1 MPANNKDS
9 FGENAEYFRDFYTRG
24 LDYIEALLEDELDS
38 EAARQHVYT
47 LAFKENDA
55 LPKRDRRPKT
65 TTAFQADQIHRVH
78 GGDERTRQTL
88 LQFAIVAAEYYDIV
102 DDVVDGDVEPG
113 HERDALL
120 VAQLLMPVLTRLLH
134 RLGDDCVE
142 YWTREAAAL
151 VEAPLV
157 HEPSEDGDQT
167 GDAYFDLLERQA
179 SLRSSI
185 TGLAAIVA
193 GADDEAVERAE
204 RIGTAVHKLM
214 QFATD
219 LSQYPSDDDP
229 SNAAAIFDK
238 AEFFAQYQELRDE
251 LDEGLSA
258 YPEEYSARMRFPW
271 EDDLRSEYPDGT
283 GAS

>member
-1 MPANNKDS
+1 MPTDSKDA
-9 FGENAEYFRDFYTRG
+9 FGGDAEYFRDFYTRG
-24 LDYIEALLEDELDS
+24 LDCIEALLEDELDS
-38 EAARQHVYT
+38 EAARQHVYA

-65 TTAFQADQIHRVH
+65 MTAFQAEQIHRIH
-78 GGDERTRQTL
+78 GGDEQTRRTL
-88 LQFAIVAAEYYDIV
+88 LQFAIVTAEYYDIV

-113 HERDALL
+113 YERDALL
-120 VAQLLMPVLTRLLH
+120 VAQLLMPILTRLLH

-167 GDAYFDLLERQA
+167 GDAYFDLLEQQA

-204 RIGTAVHKLM
+204 RVGTAVHKLM

-229 SNAAAIFDK
+229 SNAAAMFGK
-238 AEFFAQYQELRDE
+238 EEFFAQYQALRDE
-251 LDEGLSA
+251 LDEALA
-258 YPEEYSARMRFPW
+258 VYPEEYAARMRLPW
-271 EDDLRSEYPDGT
+271 EEDLRSEYPDGA